1 MTESQNQ
8 NALENQ
14 NQNALENQAS
24 SPQQV
29 LGDVQV
35 HGDDNT
41 FNVIQAQVVTLTQ
54 TKIIQISVDE
64 IKTRKLIPTS
74 PYKGLKTFEPED
86 GDRFFGR
93 DQFLASLIN
102 ELEQTNLVLLLGA
115 SGSGK
120 SSVVRAGL
128 VPWLQQKW
136 GNQFESLL
144 LTPDHDPFD
153 SLYGSLLTRRYKQ
166 SEAQIARTGA
176 VDTLSQVANRLK
188 PPESFWLIF
197 IDQFEELFTVSEPA
211 KRDRFIL
218 SLVQLSQERATD
230 PSIKIV
236 ATMRADFLDQL
247 DPAPANQLAN
257 LTQKHRPLITQMQP
271 DELRLAI
278 EQPAAQHGVVF
289 EKGLVEEITK
299 DVHGQAGYLPLL
311 QYTLDL
317 LWDIETQNGGI
328 QDRLLSISC
337 YRRLGGVRGA
347 LQQRVDKIYQ
357 ALSPLEKLAAQ
368 RIFLRL
374 VQIGTNEGAGTEWKP
389 FRRRADLS
397 EFTSQPEKTVL
408 RTLIDAHLLVS
419 GESDPTSDEPQSV
432 VQHATVEIAHEVL
445 LTSWTQLN
453 NWIRQHR
460 EAITL
465 RNRLNDDVKQWQTT
479 QSDDELWSGRKL
491 DNVVRLREDREFIE
505 ILGGFHP
512 DANQFIDASVG
523 FAERKRQEQK
533 QRELKIRTAAGDE
546 RRAALMELLES
557 CTVKLTIPGQSGA
570 STGFFVAPGK
580 ILTCTPE
587 IVGAGEHP
595 IKVSWLDQGKCNEAT
610 GDRLFQSNTLAIVK
624 LTSPYPSHSCV
635 YLDQTFRVDD
645 PFCTYG
651 YSEVLAK
658 GGYGVGKCQKQTGR
672 NRDVIEFE
680 THQNSLTLQSSP
692 LLNWKTLKVCG
703 IVQSTHDHI
712 RTIADQDDVTVGK
725 AISAA
730 TILTAVDDLKQEQR
744 AFHQKDRRWSNL
756 LLPRCKP
763 RTVALASLGMTALV
777 LLVRG
782 FQVFQPIELGF
793 YDLLMR
799 NRLNPPQPSDR
810 FLIVTIT
817 KEDAEAQE
825 NRQENLKYSLSNV
838 TLIRLLQKIEMIK
851 PIAIGLD
858 VYRDQTLIQT
868 NPSEKQRLSALFQQ
882 PDLFAVCKTPD
893 QTDPSGVAPPSDAKP
908 EQVGFSDVSLDSD
921 GILRRHLLAFYPSDV
936 ADSKCSST
944 KSFNLLIAERYLQS
958 KEKIQTNVE
967 LTEQACQIEF
977 NTGVALSNLSA
988 NTGGYQG
995 YSGDARDL
1003 FNGCQVLLNYRDWQ
1017 KSQTYKTVTLE
1028 EFLKPDFPTQDYK
1041 SSIVLIGV
1049 DRSDGISDNFRTP
1062 YDQDSDQVTTGVV
1075 IQAQMID
1082 QIIDAALK
1090 DNSLIWVLP
1099 GQVDLLLILISALIG
1114 GGLGWWFL
1122 SPRQLGV
1129 IVVLSGGGVLIVS
1142 VVIFQFGGWVPLMP
1156 HFLALLTTS
1165 SYVFWSNARLRSA
1178 ASVKPVEQSSINQV
1192 ERLLS

>member
-1 MTESQNQ
+1 MN
-8 NALENQ
+8 ENQ
-14 NQNALENQAS
+14 NQDALGDPVSSQQQA
-24 SPQQV
+24 

-197 IDQFEELFTVSEPA
+197 IDQFEELFTVSDPD

-247 DPAPANQLAN
+247 DPSPANQLAH

-299 DVHGQAGYLPLL
+299 DVQGQAGYLPLL

-347 LQQRVDKIYQ
+347 LQQRVDQIYQ

-368 RIFLRL
+368 RIFLKL

-397 EFTSQPEKTVL
+397 EFTSQQEKTVL

-419 GESDPTSDEPQSV
+419 GESNPTSDDPQSV

-453 NWIRQHR
+453 NWIKQHR

-523 FAERKRQEQK
+523 FAERKKEEQK
-533 QRELKIRTAAGDE
+533 QRELKIRIAAGDD

-557 CTVKLTIPGQSGA
+557 CTVKLSLPGQAGA

-580 ILTCTPE
+580 ILTCASE
-587 IVGAGEHP
+587 ITAAGAQP
-595 IKVSWLDQGKCNEAT
+595 IKATWQDQKNINVNEAT
-610 GDRLFQSNTLAIVK
+610 IDRLFQSDTLAILK
-624 LTSPYPSHSCV
+624 LTSPHSSHPCV
-635 YLDQTFRVDD
+635 YLDQSFRVDD

-651 YSEVLAK
+651 YSKLLAK

-672 NRDVIEFE
+672 NRDVMEFE
-680 THQNSLTLQSSP
+680 THQNSLKLQSSP

-712 RTIADQDDVTVGK
+712 RTMPDQYDDVMVGK
-725 AISAA
+725 ATSAA
-730 TILTAVDDLKQEQR
+730 TILTAVDGLKQEQR
-744 AFHQKDRRWSNL
+744 AFHKKDHRWRNL

-763 RTVALASLGMTALV
+763 RTVVLASLGMTALV
-777 LLVRG
+777 VLVRA
-782 FQVFQPIELGF
+782 FQVFQPIEFGF
-793 YDLLMR
+793 YDTLMR
-799 NRLNPPQPSDR
+799 NRLNPPKPSDR

-817 KEDAEAQE
+817 KQDAEAQE
-825 NRQENLKYSLSNV
+825 NRQENPKYSLSNV
-838 TLIRLLQKIEMIK
+838 TLIRLLQKIETLK

-868 NPSEKQRLSALFQQ
+868 NSAEKQRLEALFQQ
-882 PDLFAVCKTPD
+882 PDLFTVCKAPD
-893 QTDPSGVAPPSDAKP
+893 QKDPNGVSPPFGAKS

-921 GILRRHLLAFYPSDV
+921 GIMRRHLLAFYPSNL
-936 ADSKCSST
+936 AGSKCSST

-958 KEKIQTNVE
+958 KEKIQTNVD

-977 NTGVALSNLSA
+977 NTGVALPNFLS

-1003 FNGCQVLLNYRDWQ
+1003 FSGCQVLLNYRDQ
-1017 KSQTYKTVTLE
+1017 QESQTYKTVTLE
-1028 EFLKPDFPTQDYK
+1028 EFLKPDFPAQDYK
-1041 SSIVLIGV
+1041 NSIVLIGIA
-1049 DRSDGISDNFRTP
+1049 RSDGISDNFRTP
-1062 YDQDSDQVTTGVV
+1062 YDQGSDQVTTGVI

-1129 IVVLSGGGVLIVS
+1129 IVVLSGSAILAVS
-1142 VVIFQFGGWVPLMP
+1142 VAIFQFGGWVPLMP

-1178 ASVKPVEQSSINQV
+1178 ASVKPVKQQSINQV